1 MPVCTSSDV
10 FQFVGAPQDVQTTQA
25 SAVTALIIN
34 AVSEV
39 EQIIGRRIES
49 YAVNNLLLQHDVN
62 CTVFGNKI
70 YLGGAYHDIYSI
82 SSLTLNG
89 TALTAVSSTNA
100 TGDYYL
106 DTRHGI
112 IVRNGQH
119 WGDFGVNL
127 VLTGSAGLNG
137 GVVPPAIKQ
146 AVIEMVAVKTGLWKH
161 NVMTEGG
168 RIESIR
174 TTTNRDTMELLDRY
188 RLRGIYG

>member
-1 MPVCTSSDV
+1 MPVCTSADV
-10 FQFVGAPQDVQTTQA
+10 FQFVGSPQDVQTTQA
-25 SAVTALIIN
+25 TAVTALITN

-49 YAVNNLLLQHDVN
+49 YAVTNLLIMDDVN
-62 CTVFGNKI
+62 CTVIGQNI
-70 YLGGAYHDIYSI
+70 YLGGPYHDIYAI
-82 SSLTLNG
+82 SSLVLNG
-89 TALTAVSSTNA
+89 TALTAVSSNNT

-106 DTRHGI
+106 DARHGI
-112 IVRNGQH
+112 IVRNGQN
-119 WGDFGVNL
+119 WGDFGTNL

-146 AVIEMVAVKTGLWKH
+146 AVIEIVAVKTGLWKY

-174 TTTNRDTMELLDRY
+174 TTMNKDTMDLLEHY
-188 RLRGIYG
+188 RLRGMYG

>member
-25 SAVTALIIN
+25 SAVTALINN

-49 YAVNNLLLQHDVN
+49 YAVTNLLLLHDVN
-62 CTVFGNKI
+62 CTVLGNKI

-112 IVRNGQH
+112 IVRNGQQ
-119 WGDFGVNL
+119 WGDFGTNL

-146 AVIEMVAVKTGLWKH
+146 AVIEIVAVKTGLWKY

-174 TTTNRDTMELLDRY
+174 TTTNKDTMDLLDKY